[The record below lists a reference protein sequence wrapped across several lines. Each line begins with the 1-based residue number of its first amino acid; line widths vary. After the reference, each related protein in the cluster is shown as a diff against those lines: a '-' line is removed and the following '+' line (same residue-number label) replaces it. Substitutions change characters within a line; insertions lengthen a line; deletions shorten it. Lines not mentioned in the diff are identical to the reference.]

1 MDEKNRLIDELM
13 LKLRTDQRITKW
25 ERYESIIEK
34 NRKTIVE
41 QRQVQEIIDFDEEKG
56 RQMTDL

>member
-1 MDEKNRLIDELM
+1 M

-34 NRKTIVE
+34 NRKTILE
-41 QRQVQEIIDFDEEKG
+41 QRQEQKIIDFDEQRG